1 MKRFVIHIER
11 EGSNEEER
19 TVILARDLDHALDK
33 AHSLYGE
40 DVVTRVR
47 PELTPTIGN

>member
-1 MKRFVIHIER
+1 MKRFVIHLEL

-47 PELTPTIGN
+47 PELYLTIGN